1 MKRGWKIVNIRSFYS
16 SIWFLMR
23 NNTTHD
29 GTSLYHNKKSDLLYN
44 QSSPSRRLAFR
55 PLIQLCRCFNFT
67 ICCNHKLVL
76 SKITAGC
83 PTRAKLE
90 LLSRKFFIYHA
101 NIGIKVM
108 HIVHFQLHSKLHP
121 TCINEQPVVISFW
134 KWKNG
139 TRDYCWK

>member
-1 MKRGWKIVNIRSFYS
+1 MKRAWKIVNTRSFYS

-23 NNTTHD
+23 NNTTYD
-29 GTSLYHNKKSDLLYN
+29 GTSLYHNKKSDFLYS
-44 QSSPSRRLAFR
+44 QSSSRRLAFR
-55 PLIQLCRCFNFT
+55 PLIQLCRFFNFT

-76 SKITAGC
+76 SKITAERPTELVRGTIIKKIFHLPCEYWHQSDAYC
-83 PTRAKLE
+83 P
-90 LLSRKFFIYHA
+90 LSTSF
-101 NIGIKVM
+101 
-108 HIVHFQLHSKLHP
+108 KLHP